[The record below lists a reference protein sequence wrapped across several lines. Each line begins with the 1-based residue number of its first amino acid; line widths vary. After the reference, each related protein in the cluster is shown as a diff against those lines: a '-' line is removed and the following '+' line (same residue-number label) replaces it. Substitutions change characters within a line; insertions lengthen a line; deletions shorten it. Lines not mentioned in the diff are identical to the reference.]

1 MKKIYL
7 IICLL
12 AFCIFSSFAMT
23 KACEYASSNLGFVQ
37 TQTEKAIDENDLNKV
52 RFFTYKA
59 LNAIEK
65 TKKELTECGCEDANE
80 LIEEGKENLKR
91 TVKTSTLTDAKRLLR
106 SSLQNI
112 LDGLSALEDHE
123 QHVSKY
129 PTDVL
134 AMNTTETRNTEAFS
148 KIPTEDELH
157 RKIDASLID
166 YQFSLDN
173 IVETVDC
180 KEALEFA
187 TRVYNNCE
195 TELLKPNLSEGKKY
209 YNLRTKEITAEAL
222 ERLKNC
228 SK

>member
-1 MKKIYL
+1 
-7 IICLL
+7 
-12 AFCIFSSFAMT
+12 MT
-23 KACEYASSNLGFVQ
+23 KACEYASSNLGLVQ
-37 TQTEKAIDENDLNKV
+37 TQTEKAIAENDLNKV
-52 RFFTYKA
+52 RFFSYKA

-80 LIEEGKENLKR
+80 LIEEGKENLKQ
-91 TVKTSTLTDAKRLLR
+91 TVKANTLTDAKRLLR
-106 SSLQNI
+106 NALQNV

-123 QHVSKY
+123 RHVSKY

-134 AMNTTETRNTEAFS
+134 AMNTAETENTESYS

-195 TELLKPNLSEGKKY
+195 SELLKPNLSEGKKY
-209 YNLRTKEITAEAL
+209 YNLRTKEITANAL
-222 ERLKNC
+222 ERLRDC